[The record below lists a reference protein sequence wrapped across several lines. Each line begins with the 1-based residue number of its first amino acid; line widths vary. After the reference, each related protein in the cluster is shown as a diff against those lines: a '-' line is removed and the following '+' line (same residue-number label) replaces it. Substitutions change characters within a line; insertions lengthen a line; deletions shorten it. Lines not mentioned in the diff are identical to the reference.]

1 MALGLRAGVV
11 VLALAPTLALLVPSC
26 REPTQ
31 VMLTITTDIPCALD
45 GSASYALQS
54 TLVDVAGAD
63 GWDTVASPKT
73 CAERIGTLTFVPGG
87 RDEVSLSVRG
97 QVIDGTGAS
106 HEVTAS
112 RRVRFVSHQSLPLT
126 VRLSAS
132 CLDIRCPDP
141 ATQTCQDGVCVDNGV
156 TADGGLSLDGG
167 FVPDVSKDAPFV
179 VKDSGILDAIPI
191 DDGPLC
197 PAIIGVGMGVKWPFD
212 EGTGTTTYNSNMVPT
227 SLGMGS
233 TFVPGACNTALS
245 VAAATAQKLAPQ
257 SGAGS
262 ANFAIGF
269 FLKAGNTTFNG
280 VPFLLRG
287 DPQAPP
293 AWSLALVQGGQIQV
307 TYTVTTQSSYKYQ
320 SLGTVKT
327 NTFTP
332 VVFVSNAVS
341 GTLTVAGATNT
352 FLVPMGFTDP
362 ANAQIVLSGP
372 VVVDELELRN

>member
-1 MALGLRAGVV
+1 MARGFRAGVV
-11 VLALAPTLALLVPSC
+11 VLALAPTLALIAPSC
-26 REPTQ
+26 REPTE

-45 GSASYALQS
+45 GSASFALQS
-54 TLVDVAGAD
+54 TFVDVAGAD

-73 CAERIGTLTFVPGG
+73 CAERVGTLTFVPGG

-126 VRLSAS
+126 IRLSAS
-132 CLDIRCPDP
+132 CLDIQCPDP

-156 TADGGLSLDGG
+156 SADGGLSLDGG
-167 FVPDVSKDAPFV
+167 FIPDASKDGPFV
-179 VKDSGILDAIPI
+179 IKDGSVLDAITV

-227 SLGMGS
+227 ILGAGS

-245 VAAATAQKLAPQ
+245 VSAANLQKLSPQ
-257 SGAGS
+257 NGGGVAG
-262 ANFAIGF
+262 FAIGF
-269 FLKAGNTTFNG
+269 FLKAGNATFNG
-280 VPFLLRG
+280 QPFLRRG
-287 DPQAPP
+287 DPQLPP
-293 AWSLALVQGGQIQV
+293 AWSLALLQSGQIQV
-307 TYTVTTQSSYKYQ
+307 TYTLTTQSSFKYQ
-320 SLGTVKT
+320 SSGTVKA

-332 VVFVSNAVS
+332 VVFASSAVTGS
-341 GTLTVAGATNT
+341 LDVAGVPST
-352 FLVPMGFTDP
+352 FMAPVGFTDP
-362 ANAQIVLSGP
+362 ANTLTVIAGP
-372 VVVDELELRN
+372 VIVDELELRN